1 MRIKS
6 TKTTIEYAGRIL
18 MQPGGYFD
26 GDAISDTLSTS
37 AQAVALVKAP
47 FKRMEQSANAS
58 VDRSFSFVRDFDSV
72 EAAIQY
78 KLEAEEHGAANM
90 NGELTMSIG
99 ENMLRTYEAAL
110 NSLDA
115 SISLSPSSVRV
126 VLKYDFTTGERIDAD
141 K

>member
-6 TKTTIEYAGRIL
+6 SKTTIEYAGRIL
-18 MQPGGYFD
+18 VQPGGYFD

-58 VDRSFSFVRDFDSV
+58 VDRSFSFVSDFDSV

-126 VLKYDFTTGERIDAD
+126 VLRYDFTTGERIDDD

>member
-18 MQPGGYFD
+18 VQPGGYFD

-58 VDRSFSFVRDFDSV
+58 VDRSFSFVSDFDSV

-126 VLKYDFTTGERIDAD
+126 VLRYDFTTGERIDDD

>member
-18 MQPGGYFD
+18 VQSGGYFD

-58 VDRSFSFVRDFDSV
+58 VDRSFSFVSDFDSV

-115 SISLSPSSVRV
+115 SISLTPSSVRV
-126 VLKYDFTTGERIDAD
+126 VLKYDFTTGERIDDD